1 MLLKACSK
9 NQDTVKHLS
18 WIFTNRKIYGK
29 ILFDDTYQYC
39 KGAETYSE
47 PCQIFKIVKLSQKVP
62 SQMFNRCLNLKGV
75 FLEVFCIFLSHCKES
90 LKRTHTILTQCLVVT
105 KKSHI
110 LKLAAFSCRFVV
122 ACVTFLLPPGI
133 KELRLGLQAYLR
145 PSQIIFQKWLTVKV
159 LTLSTRKLNYGCLTT
174 QITFTC

>member
-1 MLLKACSK
+1 
-9 NQDTVKHLS
+9 
-18 WIFTNRKIYGK
+18 
-29 ILFDDTYQYC
+29 
-39 KGAETYSE
+39 
-47 PCQIFKIVKLSQKVP
+47 
-62 SQMFNRCLNLKGV
+62 MFNRCLNLKGV
-75 FLEVFCIFLSHCKES
+75 LLEVFCIFLSHCKES

-110 LKLAAFSCRFVV
+110 LKQTCSFQLV

-145 PSQIIFQKWLTVKV
+145 PSQIILQKWLTVKV

>member
-1 MLLKACSK
+1 
-9 NQDTVKHLS
+9 
-18 WIFTNRKIYGK
+18 
-29 ILFDDTYQYC
+29 
-39 KGAETYSE
+39 
-47 PCQIFKIVKLSQKVP
+47 
-62 SQMFNRCLNLKGV
+62 MFNRCLNLKGV

-110 LKLAAFSCRFVV
+110 LKPAAESCRFVV